1 MLAESGLSWSDRWE
15 QEGMEKG
22 RQEALGQVRA
32 TLLRELARRFG
43 PLPEE
48 VRRRV
53 DAIES
58 LEELTAFGLRAGSA
72 SSLDELS

>member
-1 MLAESGLSWSDRWE
+1 
-15 QEGMEKG
+15 
-22 RQEALGQVRA
+22 
-32 TLLRELARRFG
+32 LRELARRFG